1 MAGVGRTRAC
11 AYPRALYPLARARS
25 PARSAGRRPEVP
37 AIIRLGAARALVLPC
52 PPPPRER
59 LLCGLRSLVGS
70 CNVGGRAF
78 LASGL

>member
-11 AYPRALYPLARARS
+11 AYPGALYPLARARS
-25 PARSAGRRPEVP
+25 PAPSPGRRREVP
-37 AIIRLGAARALVLPC
+37 ARIRLGAARALVLRARHPR
-52 PPPPRER
+52 RER

-70 CNVGGRAF
+70 CSVGGRAF